1 MWASDMT
8 TASLIQSSAFVVQV
22 SLPRWF
28 LCPDHFSSIK
38 KSRVSGNYLMTS
50 ATFGHCST
58 NIYRKKIYFE
68 TSQFKK
74 AEPINFKQPPMFS
87 FYHKKRSVKNEAKS
101 VNHTLVF
108 QRIFN
113 ASSNSFYVSTLFC
126 GHFFQKWF

>member
-38 KSRVSGNYLMTS
+38 KSSVSGNYLMTS

-58 NIYRKKIYFE
+58 NISERKQISKPANLKRLSLLISNNLPCLAFI
-68 TSQFKK
+68 TKK
-74 AEPINFKQPPMFS
+74 DQK
-87 FYHKKRSVKNEAKS
+87 KNEAKS

-113 ASSNSFYVSTLFC
+113 ASSNSFYVYTFLWS
-126 GHFFQKWF
+126 FFPKMV